1 MIPLSATM
9 KRVSRPSRASSP
21 AKKSNSA
28 HAKAKA
34 GHIRIISGQ
43 WRGRK
48 LPVLDTEGLRPTTD
62 RNKETLFNWLMPYLN
77 EARCLDVFAG
87 SGGLG
92 LEALSR
98 YALSCDF
105 VELDKSANAQLKK
118 NLAMLTANN
127 AQAANVEAANTKAAN
142 TKAANKKDHSVHQ
155 GDALAILPTLSG
167 KNFDIIFV
175 DPPFNKGLIEPTLSA
190 IEANKLLSNDG
201 VLYVE
206 HEANLAPITLPNH
219 WQIIKE
225 KRTSALCY
233 YLIKA
238 A

>member
-9 KRVSRPSRASSP
+9 KRVSRPLRASST
-21 AKKSNSA
+21 AKKSYST
-28 HAKAKA
+28 HAKAKG

-48 LPVLDTEGLRPTTD
+48 LPVLDAEGLRPTTD

-77 EARCLDVFAG
+77 EAKCLDVFAG

-105 VELDKSANAQLKK
+105 IELDKSASAQLKK
-118 NLAMLTANN
+118 NLALLTANN
-127 AQAANVEAANTKAAN
+127 AQTA
-142 TKAANKKDHSVHQ
+142 SVHQ
-155 GDALAILPTLSG
+155 GDALAILPTFSG
-167 KNFDIIFV
+167 KSFDIMFV
-175 DPPFNKGLIEPTLSA
+175 DPPFHKGLVAPTLSA
-190 IEANKLLSNDG
+190 IATNNLLSNDG

-206 HEANLAPITLPNH
+206 HEANLAPFSLPDH

-238 A
+238 V

>member
-1 MIPLSATM
+1 M
-9 KRVSRPSRASSP
+9 KRVSRPLRASST
-21 AKKSNSA
+21 AKKSHST
-28 HAKAKA
+28 HAKAKG

-48 LPVLDTEGLRPTTD
+48 LPVLDAEGLRPTTD

-77 EARCLDVFAG
+77 DAKCLDVFAG

-105 VELDKSANAQLKK
+105 IELDQSASTQLKK
-118 NLAMLTANN
+118 NLALLSASSTQNAN
-127 AQAANVEAANTKAAN
+127 
-142 TKAANKKDHSVHQ
+142 VHQ
-155 GDALAILPTLSG
+155 GDALAILPTFSG
-167 KNFDIIFV
+167 KSFDIMFV
-175 DPPFNKGLIEPTLSA
+175 DPPFNKGLVEPTLSA
-190 IEANKLLSNDG
+190 IASNNLLSNDG

-206 HEANLAPITLPNH
+206 HESTLAPITLPNH

-238 A
+238 E